1 MNVLQLPQTLLQ
13 GLSLRHRIAVMLGGI
28 VAFTVLIIAV
38 LSFSSYR
45 ALSDQFDQSVELT
58 VKILASDAVFSILM
72 QDVEKLREDVNG
84 LQEAGVMLGGAFL
97 DAEGVVIMDEGYEE
111 LFGVGPTVNSE
122 DGYTTT
128 ENGQSA
134 FVQHFPITTEQGDSV
149 GTVVAVMDASAVAG
163 QRNTLLLTSL
173 ISLLLIVGLTGGVLL
188 VVQQTI
194 TKPIETLTQVA
205 ERVRGGDFSARSQV
219 KQSDEVGHLADSM
232 NQMIA
237 AQESGL
243 QSLQLERQQA
253 EQLRTEAE
261 KQQAYL
267 QQEFNR
273 IAQVIQTVTSGDL
286 RPRID
291 IKKRDAVGQLQEQ
304 INMLIGDFSA
314 LVLEVRSANE
324 RVSEAADTVG
334 AAAQQMTAGAS
345 NQADQLRAAAAAVEE
360 MSVTAEQSSRF
371 AEQANA
377 LAKDATHMTVQGA
390 EAFSRTTQ
398 ALERLATLVK
408 ESSSHVGSLG
418 TSSEV
423 IGQIVSVIDDI
434 ARQTNLLALNAAI
447 EAARAGE
454 HGQGFAVVAEE
465 VRKLAERTA
474 GATREIGQKIERI
487 QHDTREV
494 VSSMNTGN
502 QEAEG
507 ALGQARTASV
517 LLDKIVVGIKA
528 VEQRIDEMALSNEQQ
543 AQASTSVA
551 KNVDAVHAVSVQT
564 QASTERLAHV
574 AAQVADQAEAQ
585 HRVVARF
592 TV

>member
-1 MNVLQLPQTLLQ
+1 MNLVKITQTLLQ
-13 GLSLRHRIAVMLGGI
+13 GLSLRQRIAVMLGGI
-28 VAFTVLIIAV
+28 VAFTVLIVAV

-45 ALSDQFDQSVELT
+45 ALNEQFDQSVELT
-58 VKILASDAVFSILM
+58 VKILASDAVFSIMM
-72 QDVEKLREDVNG
+72 QDVEKLREDVMG
-84 LQEAGVMLGGAFL
+84 LKEAGVMLGGAFL
-97 DAEGVVIMDEGYEE
+97 DAEGSVVIDEGYQE
-111 LFGVGPTVNSE
+111 LFNRVPIATVEQGFEKAES
-122 DGYTTT
+122 GA
-128 ENGQSA
+128 SA
-134 FVQHFPITTEQGDSV
+134 YVQRMPITTDQGDQV
-149 GTVVAVMDASAVAG
+149 GTVVAVMDASAVVG

-173 ISLLLIVGLTGGVLL
+173 ISLLLIAGLTGGVLI
-188 VVQQTI
+188 VVQHTI
-194 TKPIETLTQVA
+194 TKPIENLTRVA
-205 ERVRGGDFSARSQV
+205 ERVRDGDLSARSDVQ
-219 KQSDEVGHLADSM
+219 QSDEVGHLADSM
-232 NQMIA
+232 NLMIS

-253 EQLRTEAE
+253 EQLRSEAE
-261 KQQAYL
+261 KQQAHL

-273 IAQVIQTVTSGDL
+273 IAQVIQTVASGDL
-286 RPRID
+286 RPRIE
-291 IKKRDAVGQLQEQ
+291 IVKQDAIGQLQDQ
-304 INMLIGDFSA
+304 INILIGDFAA
-314 LVLEVRSANE
+314 LVSEVRSANE
-324 RVSEAADTVG
+324 RVSEAAHTVG
-334 AAAQQMTAGAS
+334 TAAQQMTAGAA

-377 LAKDATHMTVQGA
+377 LAKDATQMTGQGA

-408 ESSSHVGSLG
+408 DSSTHVGSLG
-418 TSSEV
+418 ASSEV

-474 GATREIGQKIERI
+474 GATREIAQKIERI

-494 VSSMNTGN
+494 VASMNTGN

-564 QASTERLAHV
+564 QASTERLARV

>member
-1 MNVLQLPQTLLQ
+1 MRLLQ
-13 GLSLRHRIAVMLGGI
+13 IVFKNLSLRHRIAVMLGGI
-28 VAFTVLIIAV
+28 VAFTVIIVLV

-45 ALSDQFDQSVELT
+45 ALSLQFNQSVELT

-72 QDVEKLREDVNG
+72 QDEEKLREDV
-84 LQEAGVMLGGAFL
+84 LALKEAGVMLGGAFL
-97 DAEGVVIMDEGYEE
+97 DAEGNVFMDEGFNDLFEE
-111 LFGVGPTVNSE
+111 QPNLQTSNGFAPTKSGDNA
-122 DGYTTT
+122 YIR
-128 ENGQSA
+128 N
-134 FVQHFPITTEQGDSV
+134 FPIKTEQGDQV
-149 GTVVAVMDASAVAG
+149 GTVVAVMDASALRG
-163 QRNTLLLTSL
+163 QRTTLIFISL
-173 ISLLLIVGLTGGVLL
+173 ISLLLIAFATGWVLF
-188 VVQQTI
+188 VVQRTI
-194 TKPIETLTQVA
+194 TLPIEDLTHVA
-205 ERVRGGDFSARSQV
+205 EQVREGNLAARSTVVQT
-219 KQSDEVGHLADSM
+219 DEVGHLADSM

-237 AQESGL
+237 AQEAGR
-243 QSLQLERQQA
+243 QSLQRERQHA
-253 EQLRTEAE
+253 ETLRTEAE
-261 KQQAYL
+261 NQQAYL
-267 QQEFNR
+267 RQEFDR
-273 IAQVIQTVTSGDL
+273 IASVIQTVTSGDL
-286 RPRID
+286 RPRIEVA
-291 IKKRDAVGQLQEQ
+291 KKDAIGQLQEQ
-304 INMLIGDFSA
+304 INMLIGDFAA
-314 LVLEVRSANE
+314 LVQEVRTANE

-334 AAAQQMTAGAS
+334 TAAQQMTAGAS

-377 LAKDATHMTVQGA
+377 LAKDATHMTEQGA
-390 EAFSRTTQ
+390 DAFTRTTQ

-408 ESSSHVGSLG
+408 DSSSHVGSLG
-418 TSSEV
+418 ASSEV

-474 GATREIGQKIERI
+474 GATREIAQKIERI

-494 VSSMNTGN
+494 VTSMDKGN

-551 KNVDAVHAVSVQT
+551 QNVDAVHAVSVQT
-564 QASTERLAHV
+564 QASTERLALV
-574 AAQVADQAEAQ
+574 AAQVAEQAEAQ